1 MSRVQIWKQESQN
14 KMTRL
19 VFLPKGIKDGP
30 KDDDIEIV
38 GVVPV
43 MADDNGDFLLDPNY
57 NIEAF
62 DSVHAFTIVRQI
74 MTMYQRSLWRIG
86 RDRPLKW
93 QWGPSQIGV
102 NPRAGNSPGAS
113 YSRNERSLNF
123 FSSKSEGKLN
133 HSIRSFEVAAHEV
146 GHAILDS
153 IRPGYWSSWQ
163 AETGALHESMADLT
177 VIFAT
182 LAQLD
187 LCRSIVFLTR
197 GDLKDKS
204 YFWIANG
211 GAVAAAD
218 RAQGKGFAA
227 ADHDLT
233 MYEVA
238 AEVHDISLVFTGA
251 VYDILA
257 DVFEYQR
264 DPDLKDDTETLFKVG
279 QHVMDLLLK
288 AILGGP
294 PQNATF
300 KDVADRMIPY
310 EKNTSIKQIIRKH
323 FEARC
328 ILGKDRI
335 VPPLRPVDDIR
346 WGGCQCCL
354 SSKEHLFAVED
365 GIKSGL
371 SCLPTAKRILYPKS
385 R

>member
-19 VFLPKGIKDGP
+19 VFLPEAIKDGP
-30 KDDDIEIV
+30 KDSDIEII
-38 GVVPV
+38 GVEPV
-43 MADDNGDFLLDPNY
+43 AADNSGDFLLDPNY

-62 DSVHAFTIVRQI
+62 DSVHAFTSVRQI
-74 MTMYQRSLWRIG
+74 MTMFQRSLWRIG

-93 QWGPSQIGV
+93 QWGPDPIGV
-102 NPRAGNSPGAS
+102 NPRAGNAPGAC
-113 YSRNERSLNF
+113 YSRKERTLDF
-123 FSSKSEGKLN
+123 FSSKSDGKLN
-133 HSIRSFEVAAHEV
+133 HSIRSFDVVAHET
-146 GHAILDS
+146 GHAILDA

-163 AETGALHESMADLT
+163 AETGALHESFADLT

-182 LAQLD
+182 IAQLD
-187 LCRSIVFLTR
+187 LCRSIIFLSR

-211 GAVAAAD
+211 GSAVPQDSGA
-218 RAQGKGFAA
+218 GKGFASA
-227 ADHDLT
+227 EHDLT

-257 DVFEYQR
+257 DVFAHQR
-264 DPDLKDDTETLFKVG
+264 NPAVKDDTETLFKVG
-279 QHVMDLLLK
+279 QHMTDLLLK
-288 AILGGP
+288 AIIQGP

-300 KDVADRMIPY
+300 KDIADRMISC
-310 EKNTSIKQIIRKH
+310 EKSNKIKQIIRRH
-323 FEARC
+323 FEGRC

-335 VPPLRPVDDIR
+335 VPPLRPVDVIR
-346 WGGCQCCL
+346 WGNCRCCL
-354 SSKEHLFAVED
+354 SSEEHLDVVED
-365 GIKSGL
+365 GMRNGL
-371 SCLPTAKRILYPKS
+371 SCLPTAKRLVNPKS